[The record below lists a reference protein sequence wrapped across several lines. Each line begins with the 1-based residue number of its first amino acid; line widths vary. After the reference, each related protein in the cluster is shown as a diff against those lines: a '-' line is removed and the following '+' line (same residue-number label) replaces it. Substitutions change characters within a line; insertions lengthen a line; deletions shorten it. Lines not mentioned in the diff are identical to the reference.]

1 MTRPDKTPPPPQPSG
16 DRLVEGGRGI
26 DVRPP
31 VNLVPSQLP
40 AMGPPAPMDAAPVN
54 QSSGGQNAPAPPSG
68 ESG

>member
-1 MTRPDKTPPPPQPSG
+1 MTRPDKTPPPPPSG

-40 AMGPPAPMDAAPVN
+40 PMGPTAPMDAAPAN
-54 QSSGGQNAPAPPSG
+54 QSGGQSTPTTPPPEQSG
-68 ESG
+68 

>member
-1 MTRPDKTPPPPQPSG
+1 MTRPDKTPPPQPC

-40 AMGPPAPMDAAPVN
+40 PIGPTAPMDATPVN
-54 QSSGGQNAPAPPSG
+54 QSGGGQSAPTPPSR